1 MNNVAWIEYV
11 GYLASIL
18 IGISM
23 FMKDIVKLR
32 LINLSGAILFTVYG
46 FIIKSYP
53 VAIVNLIISFTNIY
67 YLFKMYNND
76 SK

>member
-18 IGISM
+18 IGIPM
-23 FMKDIVKLR
+23 FTKDIVKLR

>member
-53 VAIVNLIISFTNIY
+53 VAIVKLIISFTNIY

>member
-46 FIIKSYP
+46 FIIKYYP
-53 VAIVNLIISFTNIY
+53 VAIVNLIISFSNIY

>member
-1 MNNVAWIEYV
+1 MNNVVWIEYV

>member
-1 MNNVAWIEYV
+1 MNNIALIEYV

-18 IGISM
+18 IGVSM

-32 LINLSGAILFTVYG
+32 FINLVGAILFTVYG

-67 YLFKMYNND
+67 YLFKIYNE
-76 SK
+76 

>member
-32 LINLSGAILFTVYG
+32 FINLSGAILFTVYG

>member
-32 LINLSGAILFTVYG
+32 FINLSGAILFTVYG

-67 YLFKMYNND
+67 YLCKMYNND

>member
-32 LINLSGAILFTVYG
+32 FINLSGAILFTVYG
-46 FIIKSYP
+46 
-53 VAIVNLIISFTNIY
+53 
-67 YLFKMYNND
+67 
-76 SK
+76 

>member
-23 FMKDIVKLR
+23 FMKDIVK